1 VEERDKGQ
9 AQVHWLVAGRFGLG
23 RRGRQ
28 LTLTRADYNE
38 ALEKAKL
45 EIKATVPDRIG
56 TGDTRTVS
64 LKVDSLKVL
73 NLKHIVSSVSDL
85 NELLQKAE
93 QVAKLKDP
101 SKEDLAK
108 IVGHGK
114 LLDQLSAMLNPQA
127 PAAPAAD
134 EPVTGENIFAKG
146 ATQEKSAKSAIDMFV
161 RGTASSA
168 RSQKSRPAT
177 RQLRDAI
184 ETAAYG
190 AAADILRSKEIT
202 EIEAA
207 WRGLRFLV
215 TECPKDSQMAV
226 VVLETDPEHLLEDLQ
241 ARERNDGIEEPD
253 AIFVPHDYAS
263 TDTLG
268 ELADFAESEL
278 MPIVVGVTPS
288 LFGVEDAAGVPGA
301 FDAIEKIK
309 NKEELPAWA
318 ATWDELRLRESTR
331 WLCAVVN
338 RLVVHSEGAG
348 EAKRTAFTSGVW
360 GLAAMAAAS
369 YRASGGFA
377 RIFGKNGSLRAPAT
391 WTIERGADKESAAPT
406 EAFYAIA
413 PSELLAK
420 NGVLGLGSA
429 RNSDT
434 LTLIKAP
441 MVRGAKDAVPLP
453 AQILTGRVVRFA
465 SWVKSQLPEGCDS
478 KTANDVFVSAA
489 SIFLFPGQEQA
500 AHVKAAVTNIGGEA
514 HVVVDAAA
522 NPAIAGIPFQI
533 AFPLPLNWS
542 VPAPEGAAAS
552 SGTGNVAN
560 PVKQAQQKAGQAAE
574 IKGDMGDRKGGV
586 GLSGG
591 GIGFDVGITKKDEK

>member
-1 VEERDKGQ
+1 MEERDKGS
-9 AQVHWLVAGRFGLG
+9 AQVHWLVAGRFGLK
-23 RRGRQ
+23 RGRT

-45 EIKATVPDRIG
+45 EVKATIPDRIG
-56 TGDTRTVS
+56 TGETRTIT
-64 LKVDSLKVL
+64 LKIDSLKVL
-73 NLKHIVSSVSDL
+73 SLKHIVGALPDL
-85 NELLQKAE
+85 TELLGKAE

-101 SKEDLAK
+101 SREDLAK

-114 LLDQLSAMLNPQA
+114 LLDQLAAMLNPA
-127 PAAPAAD
+127 PAAPAS
-134 EPVTGENIFAKG
+134 EPASGDANKIFEKG
-146 ATQEKSAKSAIDMFV
+146 AVQEKTAKSAIDAFI
-161 RGTASSA
+161 RGTSSSS
-168 RSQKSRPAT
+168 RSQKSRPAA

-184 ETAAYG
+184 EAAAYG
-190 AAADILRSKEIT
+190 AAADVLRSPEIA

-207 WRGLRFLV
+207 WRGLRYLV

-226 VVLETDPEHLLEDLQ
+226 IALETDPEHLLEDLE
-241 ARERNDGIEEPD
+241 ARERGDAIEEPD

-263 TDTLG
+263 TDSLAA
-268 ELADFAESEL
+268 LADFAEQEL
-278 MPIVVGVTPS
+278 MPVVVGVSPS
-288 LFGVEDAAGVPGA
+288 VFGVEDPAGVPGA
-301 FDAIEKIK
+301 FDALEKIK
-309 NKEELPAWA
+309 QKEDLPAWA
-318 ATWDELRLRESTR
+318 VTWDELRMRESTR

-338 RLVVHSEGAG
+338 RLVVYTEGAG
-348 EAKRTAFTSGVW
+348 DAKRTAFASGVW

-377 RIFGKNGSLRAPAT
+377 RIFGKNGSLRAPAS
-391 WTIERGADKESAAPT
+391 WTIERGADKDAASPT

-434 LTLIKAP
+434 LTLVKAP

-465 SWVKSQLPEGCDS
+465 TWVKSQLPEGCDS
-478 KTANDVFVSAA
+478 NTANDIFVSAA
-489 SIFLFPGQEQA
+489 SVFLFPGQEQA
-500 AHVKAAVTNIGGEA
+500 AHVKAATTNIGGEA
-514 HVVVDAAA
+514 HVMVAAAA
-522 NPAIAGIPFQI
+522 NPAIAGIPFEI

-542 VPAPEGAAAS
+542 VPAPEGAAPDVAS
-552 SGTGNVAN
+552 
-560 PVKQAQQKAGQAAE
+560 PVKEAQKKAGQAAE
-574 IKGDMGDRKGGV
+574 IKGEMGDRKGGV

-591 GIGFDVGITKKDEK
+591 GIGFDVGITKKDDK